1 MPDKQKL
8 YLIIL
13 LGLNT
18 IIIKL
23 VNKETWNW
31 VNNRD
36 ALKPQDLRAE
46 MTEDEWRMEWDRI
59 GTDPERKNDRAFVV
73 DGESFER
80 FKDMIDFLHKN
91 DAEIVEELHG
101 NIY

>member
-23 VNKETWNW
+23 VNKEIWNW